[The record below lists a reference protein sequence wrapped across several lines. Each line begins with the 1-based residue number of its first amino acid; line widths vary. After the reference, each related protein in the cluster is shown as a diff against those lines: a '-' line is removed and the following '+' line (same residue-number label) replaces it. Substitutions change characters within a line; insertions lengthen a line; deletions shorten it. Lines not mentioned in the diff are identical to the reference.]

1 MKTVNELKEKT
12 SEELRKEAR
21 GAYEY
26 WRRVRAFEGVTK
38 VLEGEN

>member
-1 MKTVNELKEKT
+1 MT

-26 WRRVRAFEGVTK
+26 WQRVRAFEDVAK